1 MTEQDRARMVR
12 AILNVEKF
20 YGSQY
25 HTSGP
30 KAGRSFADHFVNV
43 ALVSYQLAK
52 LCESLGILPPEHV
65 KLSFYAGLIHDT
77 NKILESTL
85 RQSADL
91 ESIRQILERLDV
103 GDEDV
108 LRDESLKILQACV
121 GLHQASGLS
130 GMELLFNKGAFD
142 EKAKILTRIV
152 KFADKF
158 DNFKDVD
165 LSIDD
170 SLKASCEAVL
180 EELSELTN
188 KKFQFTHLF
197 YFKLREYR
205 GALTEIIYEVMN
217 RLLEEKFEMVAIAR
231 FPNGTVYLSKRRVN
245 FDEQSYKQFVDELS
259 DRILNDS
266 PFANAVADAAATFS
280 PTGVRFSDSA
290 FELDWRSLL
299 SRILSV
305 SRKSKYEASAVFV
318 DGLRKLFDKL
328 KEELSEKSEEYT
340 RARAVFKEIV
350 GVDPDDPNDL
360 PRSGKLEAVYS
371 EISKKISIEN
381 DQLDELVQKLMSLE
395 GVYRVF
401 QSKQKSPTLQA
412 VMREYLESTLEL
424 NGFWLPRSEIFKN
437 AFAHYGKYE
446 TTCSVCGMS
455 AEKGR
460 IVEIRSAEGPEL
472 KVQYF
477 TNRLTAHAVKE
488 PRRMVCQF
496 CRLQF
501 LATKAKLP
509 FSGEKEV
516 LFILIPSN
524 FYPQEFL
531 EILKAS
537 YDELENAPSKGRRS
551 KIPQNIMNLIYGPA
565 GTSRKLPHTVFGNMT
580 YFSFTSSAAD
590 SWQKLAAL
598 AALHAVRIV
607 RNLPVRVLV
616 TTDVLLLQDD
626 IEFSSDVY
634 IKDLPAVAQKI
645 LESSSSRD
653 MWAQFAGYLDDGRVL
668 EKFFEFVKQPSNIDR
683 AALVGRLWGET
694 IRNDVAF
701 NLFKIFGGD
710 EMREIQEMAKLARS
724 WAHRRTDSPKVSDHQ
739 YLKPFTDA
747 FSAVRKFDPKLGEDE
762 KDLEALLLESV
773 SRSLPEN
780 AGIDQAKAFVDEF
793 LNFLKT
799 IGNGDLL
806 KGREIL
812 IADFSKYKNVFL
824 GNIRLISLERK
835 AQGEKSGEEGEPD
848 GSEKS
853 SI

>member
-1 MTEQDRARMVR
+1 MAEQDRAGMVK
-12 AILNVEKF
+12 AILNVKNF
-20 YGSQY
+20 YGSRY

-52 LCESLGILPPEHV
+52 LCESLGILSPEHV

-77 NKILESTL
+77 NKIFESTL

-103 GDEDV
+103 NDEDV
-108 LRDESLKILQACV
+108 RRDESLKILQACV
-121 GLHQASGLS
+121 GLHQTSGLS
-130 GMELLFNKGAFD
+130 GMELLFNKGVFD
-142 EKAKILTRIV
+142 EKVKILTRIV

-158 DNFKDVD
+158 DNFKDAD

-170 SLKASCEAVL
+170 SLKASCEIVL

-197 YFKLREYR
+197 YFKLKEYR

-231 FPNGTVYLSKRRVN
+231 FPNGTVYLSKRRVT

-259 DRILNDS
+259 DEILNDS

-280 PTGVRFSDSA
+280 QTGVRSSDSA

-328 KEELSEKSEEYT
+328 KEGLSEKSEEY
-340 RARAVFKEIV
+340 RKARAMFKEII
-350 GVDPDDPNDL
+350 GVDPDEL
-360 PRSGKLEAVYS
+360 PRSGKLEAIYS
-371 EISKKISIEN
+371 KISEKISIEN
-381 DQLDELVQKLMSLE
+381 DQLDEIVQKLMSLE
-395 GVYRVF
+395 EVYRTF

-437 AFAHYGKYE
+437 AFAHYGRYE

-455 AEKGR
+455 AEKDR
-460 IVEIRSAEGPEL
+460 IIEIRSAESPDL

-477 TNRLTAHAVKE
+477 TNRLTAHAKKE

-501 LATKAKLP
+501 LATKVKLP
-509 FSGEKEV
+509 FSSEKEV

-531 EILKAS
+531 EILKKS
-537 YDELENAPSKGRRS
+537 HDELQNAPSKGTRA

-565 GTSRKLPHTVFGNMT
+565 GTSKKLPHTVFGNMT

-590 SWQKLAAL
+590 SWQKLATL
-598 AALHAVRIV
+598 ATLHAVRIV

-645 LESSSSRD
+645 LESSSSMD
-653 MWAQFAGYLDDGRVL
+653 MWAQFAEYLDDGRVL
-668 EKFFEFVKQPSNIDR
+668 ENFFEFVKQPSNIDR

-701 NLFKIFGGD
+701 NLFRIFGGD
-710 EMREIQEMAKLARS
+710 EMREIQEMAKLARN
-724 WAHRRTDSPKVSDHQ
+724 WAHRRTNSPKVSDHQ

-762 KDLEALLLESV
+762 KVLEALLLESV

-806 KGREIL
+806 RGREIL

-824 GNIRLISLERK
+824 GNVRLISLERK
-835 AQGEKSGEEGEPD
+835 VQGEKSGEEGEPD

-853 SI
+853 SS